1 MKHFNIIALLVF
13 LGLLGWVFM
22 WKTPTTL
29 AVKAKVMNV
38 LSPFMRTGAD
48 VQGQVSQLIAP
59 SDKSPAELAAENTT
73 LKLDVDRLR
82 VVTEEYDRVQR
93 ENNELR
99 DMLHFSRTHAL
110 KLTTARVLTRNTA
123 TWWSTAMIDRGL
135 ADDLAP
141 DLAVRTA
148 EGLVG
153 KLVHLYDHESEVL
166 FITDETCKVAVR
178 IEGSPDQG
186 ILSGVRGVTGRAP
199 ELRVTYLPREANVP
213 LGAKVYTSGKGA
225 VFPSGILVGE
235 VTKFS
240 SLDDGGEALV
250 KPAVDFDKLK
260 YVFVIDHRDNH
271 GAQAEHK
278 EEGGADR

>member
-1 MKHFNIIALLVF
+1 MKHFNIIALLLF
-13 LGLLGWVFM
+13 LGLLGWIFM
-22 WKTPTTL
+22 WKSPTAL
-29 AVKAKVMNV
+29 GVKERVMNV
-38 LSPFMRTGAD
+38 VSPFMRAGAEA
-48 VQGQVSQLIAP
+48 QEKVSNLVAP
-59 SDKSPAELAAENTT
+59 DDRSPSELLAENTT
-73 LKLDVDRLR
+73 LKLEVDRQR
-82 VVTEEYDRVQR
+82 IISEEYDRVQR

-99 DMLHFSRTHAL
+99 EMLQFARSHPL
-110 KLTTARVLTRNTA
+110 KLTTARLLSRNTA
-123 TWWSTAMIDRGL
+123 TWWSTGMIDRGL
-135 ADDLAP
+135 KDDLAP

-153 KLVHLYDHESEVL
+153 KLVHLYEKDSEVL

-199 ELRVTYLPREANVP
+199 ELRITYLPREANVP
-213 LGAKVYTSGKGA
+213 LGARVYTSGKGG

-250 KPAVDFDKLK
+250 RPAVDF
-260 YVFVIDHRDNH
+260 
-271 GAQAEHK
+271 
-278 EEGGADR
+278 

>member
-1 MKHFNIIALLVF
+1 MKHFNLIALLLF

-22 WKTPTTL
+22 WPSPTAL
-29 AVKAKVMNV
+29 RVKARVMNV
-38 LSPFMRTGAD
+38 FSPFMRAGSE
-48 VQGQVSQLIAP
+48 VQEKVSHLVNP
-59 SDKSPAELAAENTT
+59 DDRSPAELLAENTS
-73 LKLDVDRLR
+73 LKLEMDRQRILL
-82 VVTEEYDRVQR
+82 EDYDRVQR

-99 DMLHFSRTHAL
+99 EMLQFARSHPL
-110 KLTTARVLTRNTA
+110 KLTTARVISRNTA
-123 TWWSTAMIDRGL
+123 TWWSTGIIDRGL
-135 ADDLAP
+135 KDDLAP

-153 KLVHLYDHESEVL
+153 KLVHLYENESEVL

-199 ELRVTYLPREANVP
+199 ELRITYLPREANVP
-213 LGAKVYTSGKGA
+213 LGAKVYTSGKGG

-250 KPAVDFDKLK
+250 RPAVDFDKLK
-260 YVFVIDHRDNH
+260 YVFVIDH
-271 GAQAEHK
+271 GEGQSAAAAAER
-278 EEGGADR
+278 EAGP